1 MSERHE
7 HSPMQRDG
15 DKPHTAGAFDIR
27 SLIALLV
34 GIYGVVLVIVGIVSH
49 SDTDLTKSDGI
60 NINLW
65 TGIGMVVVAAAMQT
79 WAILR
84 PVIVPPSSE
93 ASSDDDRP
101 PAH

>member
-1 MSERHE
+1 MSEQHD
-7 HSPMQRDG
+7 HSTSHGHGEER
-15 DKPHTAGAFDIR
+15 HTAGAFDIR

-34 GIYGVVLVIVGIVSH
+34 GIYGVALVVVGLVNH
-49 SDTDLTKSDGI
+49 SDSDLSKSDGI

-65 TGIGMVVVAAAMQT
+65 TGIGMIVVAAAMQL

-84 PVIVPPSSE
+84 PVIVPSDTESSE
-93 ASSDDDRP
+93 DDGRP